1 MTTVSPADLTPV
13 PCRRDFGTPVV
24 AHVNGS
30 YYSVYCPLCGVKV
43 IAPTEAA
50 AIHAWNAKN
59 TPRRSS

>member
-1 MTTVSPADLTPV
+1 MSSTTAIVIPG

-30 YYSVYCPLCGVKV
+30 YYSGYSPLCGVKV

-59 TPRRSS
+59 YPRRPS

>member
-1 MTTVSPADLTPV
+1 MSSIPTIVIPG

-59 TPRRSS
+59 TPRRPS

>member
-1 MTTVSPADLTPV
+1 MTTVTPTLNVPA

-43 IAPTEAA
+43 IAPTEDA

-59 TPRRSS
+59 NPRRPS